1 MSNGKVRIA
10 TVAAGMALAAIST
23 APAQAAG
30 VADFYKDRTVTIMVG
45 FGAGGGYALYAR
57 TLGQHMGR
65 HIPGNPN
72 IVLQFM
78 TGAGGNKAANYFYS
92 VAPRNGAVLAHLS
105 NSVALQ
111 QVLRPKRIRYDASK
125 LGYLGRMVSMRSSL
139 IVWHT
144 APATSLADFKNKQL
158 IFGATG
164 RAGQDYMNPTLMKNV
179 LGFNVKVVTGYK
191 GSRSINNA
199 MEKGEVHAM
208 ANSWGSVKARLGQWL
223 DKKQI
228 VPLAMIGLTPSPDRP
243 DIPLVLDMAESP
255 EDRQILEL
263 MASTTAVGRAISTP
277 PEIPAD
283 RLAALVAAFDAT
295 IKDPRF
301 LADVKKRNMEL
312 DYMSGPN
319 VQKIINKTIATPKD
333 LVARFKKAVD
343 FK

>member
-1 MSNGKVRIA
+1 MSHLGVKTLTAA
-10 TVAAGMALAAIST
+10 TVALTAFSA

-78 TGAGGNKAANYFYS
+78 VGAGGVKAANYFYN

-105 NSVALQ
+105 NSAALQ
-111 QVLRPKRIRYDASK
+111 QVLRPERVRYDASK
-125 LGYLGRMVSMRSSL
+125 LNYLGRMVSMRSSIL
-139 IVWHT
+139 VWHT
-144 APATSLADFKNKQL
+144 APATTLADFKKKTL

-164 RAGQDYMNPTLMKNV
+164 RAGQDYMNPTLLKNV
-179 LGFNVKVVTGYK
+179 LDYKVKVVTGYK
-191 GSRSINNA
+191 GSRAINNA
-199 MEKGEVHAM
+199 MEKGELHAM

-223 DKKQI
+223 DKKLV
-228 VPLAMIGLTPSPDRP
+228 VPIAMVGLTPAPDRP
-243 DIPLVLDMAESP
+243 DIPLVLDMAKTD

-263 MASTTAVGRAISTP
+263 MASTTAVGRAISTTP
-277 PEIPAD
+277 GVPAD
-283 RLAALVAAFDAT
+283 RLKALTTAFDET
-295 IKDPRF
+295 MKDPKF
-301 LADVKKRNMEL
+301 LADAAKRRMDL
-312 DYMSGPN
+312 DFMSGPE
-319 VQKIINKTIATPKD
+319 VQKIINKTIATPKK
-333 LVARFKKAVD
+333 LIERFKKAVD

>member
-1 MSNGKVRIA
+1 MLLRRIKAVTASA
-10 TVAAGMALAAIST
+10 TVGLAALST
-23 APAQAAG
+23 APLQAAG
-30 VADFYKDRTVTIMVG
+30 VAEFYKDRTVTIMVG

-57 TLGQHMGR
+57 VLGQHLGR

-72 IVLQFM
+72 VVLQFM
-78 TGAGGNKAANYFYS
+78 TGAGGNKAANYFYT

-105 NSVALQ
+105 NSAALQ
-111 QVLRPKRIRYDASK
+111 QVLRPERLRYDASK
-125 LGYLGRMVSMRSSL
+125 LNYLGRMVSMRSSI

-144 APATSLADFKNKQL
+144 APATSLADFKNKEL

-164 RAGQDYMNPTLMKNV
+164 RAGQDYMNPTLLKNI
-179 LGFNVKVVTGYK
+179 LGFKARVVTGYK
-191 GSRSINNA
+191 GSRAINLA
-199 MEKGEVHAM
+199 MEKGELHAM

-243 DIPLVLDMAESP
+243 DIPLVLDMAKTP

-277 PEIPAD
+277 PAIPAD
-283 RLAALVAAFDAT
+283 RLAALLMAFDKT
-295 IKDPRF
+295 MKDPKF
-301 LADVKKRNMEL
+301 LADAKKRKMEI
-312 DYMSGPN
+312 DYMSGAD
-319 VQKIINKTIATPKD
+319 VQKIINKTIATPKA

>member
-1 MSNGKVRIA
+1 
-10 TVAAGMALAAIST
+10 LFAIPT
-23 APAQAAG
+23 QAAG

-78 TGAGGNKAANYFYS
+78 TGAGGNKAANYFYT
-92 VAPRNGAVLAHLS
+92 VAPRNGAVFAHLS
-105 NSVALQ
+105 NSAALQ

-125 LGYLGRMVSMRSSL
+125 LNYLGRMVSMRSSL

-144 APATSLADFKNKQL
+144 SPAITLANFRKKTL

-164 RAGQDYMNPTLMKNV
+164 RAGQDYMNPMLMKNV
-179 LGFNVKVVTGYK
+179 LGFKVKVVTGYK

-228 VPLAMIGLTPSPDRP
+228 VPLAMIGLTPSPDRL
-243 DIPLVLDMAESP
+243 DIPLVLDMAKSKEDQQLLES
-255 EDRQILEL
+255 

-277 PEIPAD
+277 PEIPSD
-283 RLAALVAAFDAT
+283 RLAALRAAFDAT
-295 IKDPRF
+295 MKDPKF
-301 LADVKKRNMEL
+301 LADAKNGKWNL
-312 DYMSGPN
+312 
-319 VQKIINKTIATPKD
+319 TI
-333 LVARFKKAVD
+333 
-343 FK
+343 

>member
-1 MSNGKVRIA
+1 MSERKTRVVTA
-10 TVAAGMALAAIST
+10 TATMALAAFLT
-23 APAQAAG
+23 TPTHAAG
-30 VADFYKDRTVTIMVG
+30 LADFYKDRTVTIMVG

-78 TGAGGNKAANYFYS
+78 TGAGGNKAANYFYT

-105 NSVALQ
+105 NSAALQ
-111 QVLRPKRIRYDASK
+111 QVLRPKRIRFDVSK
-125 LGYLGRMVSMRSSL
+125 FNYLGRMVSMRSSI

-144 APATSLADFKNKQL
+144 SPATSLADFKKKTL

-179 LGFNVKVVTGYK
+179 LGFKVKIVTGYK
-191 GSRSINNA
+191 GSRAINNA

-228 VPLAMIGLTPSPDRP
+228 VPLAMVGLTVSPDRP
-243 DIPLVLDMAESP
+243 DIPLVLDMAKSK

-277 PEIPAD
+277 PDIPAD
-283 RLAALVAAFDAT
+283 RLAALRAAFDAT
-295 IKDPRF
+295 MKDPKF
-301 LADVKKRNMEL
+301 LADVKKRKMEL
-312 DYMSGPN
+312 DYMSGAD
-319 VQKIINKTIATPKD
+319 VQKIINKTIATPKE
-333 LVARFKKAVD
+333 LVARFKKAVE

>member
-1 MSNGKVRIA
+1 MFKPKIKAITA
-10 TVAAGMALAAIST
+10 TASVALAAFLT
-23 APAQAAG
+23 APVHAAG

-65 HIPGNPN
+65 HIPGKPN

-78 TGAGGNKAANYFYS
+78 TGAGGNKAANYFYT
-92 VAPRNGAVLAHLS
+92 VAPRNGAILAHLS

-125 LGYLGRMVSMRSSL
+125 LNYLGRMVSMRSSL

-144 APATSLADFKNKQL
+144 APVTNLVDFKKTQL

-179 LGFNVKVVTGYK
+179 LGYNVKVVTGYK
-191 GSRSINNA
+191 GSRAINLA

-243 DIPLVLDMAESP
+243 DIPLVLDMAKNP

-283 RLAALVAAFDAT
+283 RLAALLSAFDKT
-295 IKDPRF
+295 LKDPAF
-301 LADVKKRNMEL
+301 LADVAKRKMEM
-312 DYMSGPN
+312 DYMSGAD
-319 VQKIINKTIATPKD
+319 VQKIINKTIATPKN
-333 LVARFKKAVD
+333 LIARFKKAVD

>member
-1 MSNGKVRIA
+1 MSTHKIRAATAAA
-10 TVAAGMALAAIST
+10 TVALAAFSA

-78 TGAGGNKAANYFYS
+78 TGAGGNKAANYFYT

-105 NSVALQ
+105 NSAALQ
-111 QVLRPKRIRYDASK
+111 QVLRPKRLRYDASK
-125 LGYLGRMVSMRSSL
+125 FNYLGRMVSMRSSI

-144 APATSLADFKNKQL
+144 APATTLADFKNKTL

-179 LGFNVKVVTGYK
+179 LGFKVKVVTGYK

-199 MEKGEVHAM
+199 MEKGELHAM

-228 VPLAMIGLTPSPDRP
+228 VPLAMVGLTPSPDRP
-243 DIPLVLDMAESP
+243 DIPLVLDMAKTK
-255 EDRQILEL
+255 EDRQLLEL

-277 PEIPAD
+277 PDIPAA
-283 RLAALVAAFDAT
+283 RLAALLTAFDKT
-295 IKDPRF
+295 MKDPKF
-301 LADVKKRNMEL
+301 LADVKKRKMEI
-312 DYMSGPN
+312 DYMSGAD
-319 VQKIINKTIATPKD
+319 VQKIINKTIATPKE